1 MLTHSPKIVIFL
13 LSVSLVGL
21 ELVWTRLFS
30 AEFYYPF
37 AFLTL
42 SLAILGLGLG
52 ALVVRLIP
60 NLRRESLLGP
70 ILSFTALAALA
81 GPPLVF
87 RLEVDFNA
95 LFDNWAMAG
104 RFVAII
110 ALLSGAFFFGG
121 MALASVFRRHH
132 REMPRLYMAD
142 LTGAGVGVLVAVAM
156 MNRFGTQEAVFLC
169 SLPTLAAALLVSHRW
184 QKILPATLVV
194 ATALLAITSAPLLE
208 RERQER
214 GPVIYEH
221 WDAMAKI
228 KLYGFGREYRSFNI
242 DNLANTGTYGFDGD
256 WDRTEEER
264 FEFGID
270 VGYLI
275 DGFDSCTF
283 LSLGAGGGTDV
294 LQALQA
300 GATEIHAVEVNPQI
314 NRMLLEGDPSGYV
327 LPSPEPE
334 WLAAKRREEEEA
346 QRAKEQEQAAREE
359 KVEEGEATGAEN
371 ETTEDEATE
380 ATEDE
385 ADGTEE
391 PPLPDPYEVITMDEF
406 SGHIYSDPRVTVVTE
421 DARAYIGRLDSEID
435 LIYSLSSNTFA
446 ALASGAF
453 AMAENYL
460 FTTEAFSDYWQA
472 LRADG
477 FLMMEHQFYMPRLVA
492 SLVDALQG
500 VGVASPKDH
509 FAVYD
514 LPRMRRNILLLSK
527 QPLTDEIR
535 NHAFGEL
542 TEERFDQIHLLY
554 PAPDGL
560 EDHLIPRLVDEG
572 WESVAADAPVNVS
585 PTVDDRPFVGQMG
598 LWRNL
603 GREEDEGNERPKR
616 LRMLEVFGYPLSK
629 VLLIAILV
637 VLVGLVV
644 PLNLLPYL
652 GKGPKLGAIPWL
664 YFFAIG
670 TAFMAVEVVLIQ
682 KYTLL
687 VGPSAYSIATILMTL
702 LVASG
707 LGSLCAQ
714 RLGDRLAFLG
724 IVAWLLLDVLVFRHL
739 IYALGGLSM
748 APRILLT
755 AALVAPLGFFMGMPF
770 PKGALRVGE
779 LVDWGFAVNGAASV
793 LGATAIL
800 FVAFSFG
807 FSAALLIGA
816 ALYLVAF
823 GLLSRSAAWISLDT
837 ST

>member
-1 MLTHSPKIVIFL
+1 MLTRTRQLVIFL

-52 ALVVRLIP
+52 ALAVRLVP
-60 NLRRESLLGP
+60 SLGREGLLGG
-70 ILSFTALAALA
+70 ILSVTALAALA

-87 RLEVDFNA
+87 RLEVDFNV
-95 LFDNWAMAG
+95 LFESWATAG
-104 RFVAII
+104 RFVGVI

-121 MALASVFRRHH
+121 VALASIFRRHH

-142 LTGAGVGVLVAVAM
+142 LTGAGVGAALAVVT

-169 SLPTLAAALLVSHRW
+169 SLPTLAAALLACRRW
-184 QKILPATLVV
+184 QKILPAALLV
-194 ATALLAITSAPLLE
+194 ATALLTTSTAPLLE

-214 GPVIYEH
+214 GPVIYKH

-228 KLYGFGREYRSFNI
+228 KLYGYGREYRSFNI
-242 DNLANTGTYGFDGD
+242 DNMSNTGTYGFDGN
-256 WDRTEEER
+256 WDRAEEER
-264 FEFGID
+264 FDFGID
-270 VGYLI
+270 VSYLI
-275 DGFDSCTF
+275 DRFDSCTF

-300 GATEIHAVEVNPQI
+300 GAAEIYAVEVNPQI
-314 NRMLLEGDPSGYV
+314 NRMLLQGDPSGYI

-334 WLAAKRREEEEA
+334 WLAARRREQEEA
-346 QRAKEQEQAAREE
+346 QRAKKKEQAGD
-359 KVEEGEATGAEN
+359 GEGAE
-371 ETTEDEATE
+371 EAEEAEDEEVAE
-380 ATEDE
+380 AQ
-385 ADGTEE
+385 E
-391 PPLPDPYEVITMDEF
+391 PPLPDPYEVLTMDEF

-421 DARAYIGRLDSEID
+421 DARAYVGRLDNEVD

-460 FTTEAFSDYWQA
+460 FTTEAFGDYWQA
-472 LRADG
+472 LSADG

-492 SLVDALQG
+492 SLTDALEE
-500 VGVASPKDH
+500 VGVADPRDH

-542 TEERFDQIHLLY
+542 TEERFEEIHLLY
-554 PAPDGL
+554 PASDGL
-560 EDHLIPRLVDEG
+560 ADHLVPRLVDEG
-572 WESVAADAPVNVS
+572 WESVAANMPVGSAPVNVS

-603 GREEDEGNERPKR
+603 GREEDERLPKR

-629 VLLIAILV
+629 VLLVTILV

-652 GKGPKLGAIPWL
+652 GKGRKLGATPWL
-664 YFFAIG
+664 YFFAVG

-687 VGPSAYSIATILMTL
+687 VGPSAYSIATVLMTL

-707 LGSLCAQ
+707 LGSLWA
-714 RLGDRLAFLG
+714 RRFGDRLVFLG

-739 IYALGGLSM
+739 VYALGGLPM
-748 APRILLT
+748 VLRILAT
-755 AALVAPLGFFMGMPF
+755 AALVAPLGFLMRMPF
-770 PKGALRVGE
+770 PKGALTVGE

-800 FVAFSFG
+800 FVAFTFG
-807 FSAALLIGA
+807 FSAALLTGA
-816 ALYLVAF
+816 AFYLLAF
-823 GLLSRSAAWISLDT
+823 GLLSRSSAWPSI
-837 ST
+837 